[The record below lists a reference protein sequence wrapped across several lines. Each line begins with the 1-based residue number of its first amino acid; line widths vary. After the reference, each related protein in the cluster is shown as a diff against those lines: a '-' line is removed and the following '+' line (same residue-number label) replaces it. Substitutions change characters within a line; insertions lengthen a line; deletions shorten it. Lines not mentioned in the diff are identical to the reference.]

1 MGAGRHQVGSH
12 PHRRARTG
20 SRLRGQH
27 GAAAVEFA
35 LVSVILF
42 PLLLGIVAY
51 GLWFNDSL
59 NARQGVRE
67 AARQGVVPTIS
78 GTPATASY
86 TAPTSGTYSCSSVT
100 SELQKVACIAT
111 GQVAPSS
118 GDVWAKAVVPS
129 GWKRG
134 QPLIVCT
141 MIKES
146 GVTGITPLPNDKIIR
161 ASAQL
166 SIEVDTAIPSGAAAT
181 GSSNAVWP
189 TSAAPSTWSGTCA

>member
-1 MGAGRHQVGSH
+1 MGSH

-20 SRLRGQH
+20 IRRRGQR

-42 PLLLGIVAY
+42 PILLGIIDY

-78 GTPATASY
+78 GTPAVASY
-86 TAPTSGTYSCSSVT
+86 TAPTSGQYDCT
-100 SELQKVACIAT
+100 SASQGLQKLACLTT
-111 GQVAPSS
+111 GQVAPNA
-118 GDVWAKAVVPS
+118 GDVMAKVVVPS
-129 GWKRG
+129 GWVRG

-141 MIKES
+141 MIKET
-146 GVTGITPLPNDKIIR
+146 GVTGITPLPNDKIVR

-166 SIEVDTAIPSGAAAT
+166 SIEVDTAIPAGAAAT
-181 GSSNAVWP
+181 GKSTAVWP
-189 TSAAPSTWSGTCA
+189 TTAPFTATWAGNCS